1 MNIVKSTLTHFCVCA
16 CVFGQFYLLYF
27 NLACQYY
34 SPSITGNEFPRVL
47 HKWLGQSKFSFQA
60 LGMKTVDNKVGSIS
74 ESLCLRAAAESPSS
88 RRFPLPESLCF
99 FIFFWRAS
107 SRWLPRVMATAVA
120 LACLS
125 CVPSFSP
132 TLQAPEFFKI

>member
-60 LGMKTVDNKVGSIS
+60 LGMKTVDNKVGSA
-74 ESLCLRAAAESPSS
+74 SLWV
-88 RRFPLPESLCF
+88 
-99 FIFFWRAS
+99 FILS
-107 SRWLPRVMATAVA
+107 A
-120 LACLS
+120 LQVSVWVKAK
-125 CVPSFSP
+125 PG
-132 TLQAPEFFKI
+132 K